1 MRRVRIFRGAAF
13 AAWMLLL
20 VAAPQASAGG
30 ADVAALQAALQS
42 KGLYRVAVDG
52 VQGPLTTRGVRTL
65 QRRHRLR
72 VDGIAGPQT
81 RKALGPRG
89 GPALGT
95 RVMREG
101 QRGWDVAALQYLL
114 RRQGHSQSAVDGVFG
129 QGTGAALSS
138 FQRAAGL
145 EVDGLAGP
153 AAISALRRESGPSPV
168 SAPEG
173 SVRFLRP
180 VPGRIS
186 DHFGAARPGGR
197 RHAGIDFAAPQG
209 TPVQAV
215 GAGTTIFA
223 EANAGGYGNLVV
235 IQHRLG
241 YTSWYAHLS
250 KISTSV
256 GQAVSGGTRIG
267 YVGSTGFSTGPHL
280 HFEGRR
286 WNVPFD
292 PLPIM
297 LSTTAARVAPLLR
310 CDEPSRYSTAQ
321 LNDCRLD

>member
-13 AAWMLLL
+13 AAWMLLS

-52 VQGPLTTRGVRTL
+52 VQGPLTTRGVRSL
-65 QRRHRLR
+65 QRRHGLR
-72 VDGIAGPQT
+72 VDGIAGPET
-81 RKALGPRG
+81 RRALGPRG
-89 GPALGT
+89 RPALGA

-101 QRGWDVAALQYLL
+101 QRGWDVAALQFLL
-114 RRQGHSQSAVDGVFG
+114 RSHGHSQSAVDGVFG
-129 QGTGAALSS
+129 QATVTALSS

-153 AAISALRRESGPSPV
+153 GAISALRRESGPSPV

-186 DHFGAARPGGR
+186 DHFGAPRPGGR
-197 RHAGIDFAAPQG
+197 RHAGIDFAAPLG

-215 GAGTTIFA
+215 GAGTTIYA

-280 HFEGRR
+280 HFEGRK

-297 LSTTAARVAPLLR
+297 LSTTAARTVPDLL
-310 CDEPSRYSTAQ
+310 CDQPARYSTARID
-321 LNDCRLD
+321 DCRL

>member
-52 VQGPLTTRGVRTL
+52 VQGPLTARGVRSL
-65 QRRHRLR
+65 QRRHGLQ
-72 VDGIAGPQT
+72 VDGIAGPKT

-95 RVMREG
+95 RVIRGG
-101 QRGWDVAALQYLL
+101 QRGWDVAALQYLA
-114 RRQGHSQSAVDGVFG
+114 RRQGRSQSAVDGVFG

-153 AAISALRRESGPSPV
+153 AAISALRRESGSSPV
-168 SAPEG
+168 SEPEG

-186 DHFGAARPGGR
+186 DHFGAPRPGGR
-197 RHAGIDFAAPQG
+197 RHAGIVAAPSRH
-209 TPVQAV
+209 AR
-215 GAGTTIFA
+215 A
-223 EANAGGYGNLVV
+223 
-235 IQHRLG
+235 
-241 YTSWYAHLS
+241 
-250 KISTSV
+250 
-256 GQAVSGGTRIG
+256 
-267 YVGSTGFSTGPHL
+267 
-280 HFEGRR
+280 GRR
-286 WNVPFD
+286 GGHDDLRRGQCRRLRQPRGD
-292 PLPIM
+292 PAP
-297 LSTTAARVAPLLR
+297 ARVHQLVRPPLQDQHLGGPSGLGRHPDWLRGLDGLLDRAAPPLR
-310 CDEPSRYSTAQ
+310 GTQVERALRSAAHHAQHHRRSPGPSAA
-321 LNDCRLD
+321 L